1 MYVIRLGKQC
11 IVCRPRLSPIV
22 DLAESINQPSLPIPV
37 VVFLQIADFDLLNSD
52 FNFYA
57 AYFCFYLELGR
68 TVA

>member
-1 MYVIRLGKQC
+1 MC

-57 AYFCFYLELGR
+57 AYFYSHLELGR